1 MDYSAEYEMTLISSE
16 NEQGYAL
23 SLGSDPKM
31 NGLLVKDSNSYQGYS
46 IPLKDAEK
54 LRDILGK

>member
-1 MDYSAEYEMTLISSE
+1 MTLISSE